1 MSKLVNDCTNNFYR
15 LVAQNDMV
23 ETKKKLVVMYL
34 NSTKR
39 SIQEVLCLQSLWTV
53 SKAYKRVLTIEK
65 SQAARNIIEAVGM
78 TITRGLPPHNLGQLS
93 KIKKTK
99 KTMGH
104 GSGFKIHCFRCGE
117 VLGLWVCCSG
127 FLAQLGIHGVLVQY
141 CKGS

>member
-65 SQAARNIIEAVGM
+65 SQAARNIIEAVGV

-93 KIKKTK
+93 KIKKIK
-99 KTMGH
+99 KNN
-104 GSGFKIHCFRCGE
+104 GSWFWFQNS
-117 VLGLWVCCSG
+117 L
-127 FLAQLGIHGVLVQY
+127 F
-141 CKGS
+141 